1 MPASPDRTSPGRP
14 AMSSALPLAGVRVL
28 AVEVYGA
35 GPYGTMHLADLGA
48 EVIKIEPPGG
58 GDMARGV
65 GPFLLGAQ
73 DSQFFQSF
81 NRNKRSLTLDLKRQR
96 GREILERL
104 VAGADILVNNLRGDQ
119 PGKLRLTYAD
129 LAARNPR
136 LVCGHLSGYG
146 RRGSRAHWPGYD
158 YLLQAETGWLHLTGE
173 PDGPPSRAGLS
184 LVDYMAGVTLAFAV
198 TAALVRALRTGQGGD
213 VDVSLY
219 DVALHQLT
227 YPAVWY
233 LNEHHVTARR
243 PRSGHPATV
252 PVELFPTA
260 DGWIF
265 LMCVTQKFWEE
276 LARSCDRPELVDDP
290 RFADADGRRLHREA
304 LVEILDAVL
313 RTRTTGDWMARF
325 QGVVPAAPVLT
336 LSEALQSPFALER
349 GLVQPAPHPLRPDLR
364 LLGGAIR
371 IDERPT
377 TVRAAPALGADTEAI
392 LGELGLSRGEIAA
405 LRADAIV

>member
-1 MPASPDRTSPGRP
+1 MP
-14 AMSSALPLAGVRVL
+14 MSVALPLAGVRVL

-48 EVIKIEPPGG
+48 EVIKIEPPTG

-65 GPFLLGAQ
+65 GPFRLGPD

-81 NRNKRSLTLDLKRQR
+81 NRNKRSLTLDLKTLR
-96 GREILERL
+96 GRRILERL
-104 VAGADILVNNLRGDQ
+104 VGTADILVNNLRGDQ
-119 PGKLRLTYAD
+119 PGKLRLTHAD
-129 LAARNPR
+129 FAAHNPR

-146 RRGSRAHWPGYD
+146 RTGSRAHWPGYD

-173 PDGPPSRAGLS
+173 PDGPPTRVGLS

-198 TAALVRALRTGQGGD
+198 TAALVRALRTGRGGD

-227 YPAVWY
+227 YPALWY
-233 LNEHHVTARR
+233 LNERHVTERR

-276 LARSCDRPELVDDP
+276 LARRCARPDLLDDP
-290 RFADADGRRLHREA
+290 RFADADARRRHRDA
-304 LVEILDAVL
+304 LVETLDATL
-313 RTRTTGDWMARF
+313 RTRTTGDWMQRF
-325 QGVVPAAPVLT
+325 QGAVPAAPVLT
-336 LSEALQSPFALER
+336 LAEALDAPFAAER
-349 GLVQPAPHPLRPDLR
+349 GLVQPAPHPLRPNLR

-371 IDERPT
+371 IDDRLPE
-377 TVRAAPALGADTEAI
+377 VRAGPALGADTDAI
-392 LGELGLSRGEIAA
+392 LGELGLSGAEIAA
-405 LRADAIV
+405 LRADGVV